1 MSSPAGRFAASART
15 VGASNSDRTPR
26 SVPKASLM
34 REITRV
40 ATSELPPSSKKLS
53 SAPTSATPSWSAKI
67 AASAVSVGDIAA
79 APRAP
84 AKTGSGSA
92 LRSSLPTAVS
102 GISSSTMI
110 AAGTMWAGSRAASAA
125 DSCSGS
131 RVQPASGST

>member
-1 MSSPAGRFAASART
+1 
-15 VGASNSDRTPR
+15 
-26 SVPKASLM
+26 M

-67 AASAVSVGDIAA
+67 AASAVSVGDIVA
-79 APRAP
+79 APPAP
-84 AKTGSGSA
+84 VKTGSGSA

-110 AAGTMWAGSRAASAA
+110 AAGTM
-125 DSCSGS
+125 
-131 RVQPASGST
+131 